1 MRRVIVTVP
10 PERFVSIDIAK
21 RHLRVDGD
29 DDDLLIGTF
38 IDAATAHI
46 DGPDGWLGRAIGVQ
60 TLEAGLDGFVCDPI
74 SLPYPPAISIIG
86 IVYDDVSGMERV
98 LDPATYE
105 FRGGV
110 IGSAWGKSWPTTRAY
125 RGSSRS
131 VRVTYR
137 AGYESVPAP
146 IVVAIL
152 MMVGDLYRF
161 RTTASDTSMAT
172 SAIPMSVGV
181 ETLLQPFRVYRA

>member
-10 PERFVSIDIAK
+10 PERVVSVDVAK
-21 RHLRVDGD
+21 QHLRVDGD
-29 DDDLLIGTF
+29 DDDFLIGAF

-74 SLPYPPAISIIG
+74 TLPYPPTLSVIG
-86 IVYDDVSGMERV
+86 IVYDDIDGVERT

-105 FRGGV
+105 FRAGV
-110 IGSAWGKSWPTTRAY
+110 IGSAWGKSWPSTRAY

-131 VRVTYR
+131 VRITYR
-137 AGYESVPAP
+137 AGYEVIPPP
-146 IVVAIL
+146 ITVAIL
-152 MMVGDLYRF
+152 LMVGDMFHSRA
-161 RTTASDTSMAT
+161 TISTGAAMSAVPMTASAT
-172 SAIPMSVGV
+172 A
-181 ETLLQPFRVYRA
+181 LLQPFKVYR

>member
-10 PERFVSIDIAK
+10 PQRFVSVEQAK
-21 RHLRVDGD
+21 QHLRVDGD
-29 DDDLLIGTF
+29 DDDLLIGAL

-60 TLEAGLDGFVCDPI
+60 TLEAGLDGFIYDRI
-74 SLPYPPAISIIG
+74 HLPYPPALSVDG
-86 IVYDDVSGMERV
+86 IVYDDIEGIERV

-110 IGSAWGKSWPTTRAY
+110 IGSAWGKSWPATRSC

-131 VRVTYR
+131 VRITYQ
-137 AGYESVPAP
+137 AGYETVPAP
-146 IVVAIL
+146 IIVSIL

-181 ETLLQPFRVYRA
+181 DTLLQPFRVYRA